1 MKKITNILLCCSL
14 LLGVNVACTD
24 EFSFWDYHARSWM
37 LTPEITT
44 PEPEIAGETVAISI
58 RNLDNLYS
66 YFSHNWD
73 GKEEVYFDSVEASYG
88 ICLALSSDMSDGEEL
103 NVLNRKKS
111 ASNTFSL
118 STTSYDYSYTIGD
131 GDVLIN
137 ISSLKARTTYYYYAY
152 ARRGGSTVKGEVKSF
167 TTEELSGIHS
177 LEELIAFRNAY
188 NTGRDVS
195 AYMTGNTIYLLADI
209 DMKDIDNWEPL
220 SELSEGYVFDG
231 YGHTI
236 KNMKISLNSDYAG
249 FICKNYGTVRNLNIG
264 EGSSVEGKQYCGGI
278 CGKNYITPIM
288 GCSNAATVTGSDY
301 VGGITGYSSYGN
313 LTNNTNSGS
322 VRGTNNVGGI
332 TGYSRYGSL
341 TNNTNSGSVRGKYYT
356 GGIVGYAY
364 NSSGSGYAMKVEK
377 NTNMGA
383 IIGTINTGGI
393 AGYRSSYYVSVS
405 NNTYGGTVNGERGS
419 ERNAIGND

>member
-14 LLGVNVACTD
+14 LLGVNVACED
-24 EFSFWDYHARSWM
+24 EVVFWDYNSRM
-37 LTPEITT
+37 LAPEIIT
-44 PEPEIAGETVAISI
+44 PEPEIAGKTVSISI

-66 YFSHNWD
+66 YFSYNWD
-73 GKEEVYFDSVEASYG
+73 GEKEVYFNSVEASYG

-103 NVLNRKKS
+103 NVLNKKKS
-111 ASNTFSL
+111 TSNTLSL

-137 ISSLKARTTYYYYAY
+137 ISSSLKAETTYYYYAY
-152 ARRGGSTVKGEVKSF
+152 ARRGGGTVKGEVKSF

-188 NTGRDVS
+188 NAGRDVS

-249 FICKNYGTVRNLNIG
+249 FICKNYGTIRNLNIG

-278 CGKNYITPIM
+278 CGENYITPIM

-301 VGGITGYSSYGN
+301 
-313 LTNNTNSGS
+313 
-322 VRGTNNVGGI
+322 VGGI

-383 IIGTINTGGI
+383 IIETINTGGI